1 MAAAAPKSVI
11 FHHVP
16 RINRISTHE
25 RVQEGNL
32 ELKWIAFELPNVMSP
47 QNFPEQGKNFQKND
61 RNCRSMID

>member
-1 MAAAAPKSVI
+1 MMAAAAPKSVI

-32 ELKWIAFELPNVMSP
+32 ELKWIAFELPNVM
-47 QNFPEQGKNFQKND
+47 
-61 RNCRSMID
+61 